1 MVFGLA
7 KRVIKHLAAG
17 RQATHLTSQAS
28 ITLKS
33 QHDISGDR
41 VPAYQ
46 T

>member
-17 RQATHLTSQAS
+17 RQAGYALDITS
-28 ITLKS
+28 IHYFKKS
-33 QHDISGDR
+33 
-41 VPAYQ
+41 